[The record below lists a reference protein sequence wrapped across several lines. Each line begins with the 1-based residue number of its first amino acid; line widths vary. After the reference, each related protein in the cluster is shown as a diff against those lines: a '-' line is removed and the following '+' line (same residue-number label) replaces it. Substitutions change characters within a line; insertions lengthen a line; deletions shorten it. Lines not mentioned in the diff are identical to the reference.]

1 MVIFFFVSLSFQQH
15 SHTRRIQG
23 WKVIYIQFVLI
34 HKALNTTLLLTHLT
48 SQCDTQWYPL
58 TFMSSAPG
66 KNSYLSNY
74 WGPSF
79 TSAYWVL
86 VLQHKNEWVSIGAA
100 VQVSWSQPEQKGK
113 KNLWSSL
120 DKLWDLFQSDFS
132 PSCTATPERVPP
144 PTKNLFKPSIQTL
157 TDPVVILLEST
168 LDFAVLWC
176 LAADHFVLA

>member
-1 MVIFFFVSLSFQQH
+1 MSELKQNNGYFFFVSLSFQQH

-79 TSAYWVL
+79 TTAYWVL

-113 KNLWSSL
+113 KNPWSSL
-120 DKLWDLFQSDFS
+120 DKLWDLFQSDFPHPARLHLRGFLHRPKTS
-132 PSCTATPERVPP
+132 LNPRS
-144 PTKNLFKPSIQTL
+144 K
-157 TDPVVILLEST
+157 
-168 LDFAVLWC
+168 
-176 LAADHFVLA
+176 H